1 MNKSSGNGIKVLL
14 LITCSILSS
23 NVSSHNHTDKE
34 DYDRATGKYY
44 EVEYAGDG
52 FYQFYDHTDQSYR
65 YYRPDSKQE
74 YGKVEEIR
82 VYDSSKQVYKTYE
95 VEKK

>member
-1 MNKSSGNGIKVLL
+1 MNKSSGNGIQVLL

-23 NVSSHNHTDKE
+23 NILSDEV
-34 DYDRATGKYY
+34 YDRETGKHY

-65 YYRPDSKQE
+65 YYRPDSKQD

-82 VYDSSKQVYKTYE
+82 VYDSNEKVFKTYE

>member
-1 MNKSSGNGIKVLL
+1 MNKSSGNGIQVLL

-34 DYDRATGKYY
+34 VYDRATGKYY

-82 VYDSSKQVYKTYE
+82 VYDSNEKVFKTYE